1 ANRKHDGK
9 HHPHSFSSFLHEGSS
24 RRKVNFCTLEWEK
37 KDLADVLIPVSL
49 VLEVQE
55 RFENM
60 VYGYFLGKKVVFSVV
75 ERKLNSSFK
84 LSKEEL
90 TFVPVWIKFHGV
102 PASKFTTDG
111 LSLIATHLGTPI
123 MLDLYSVITC
133 VPSWGRMDYVRT
145 LVDIR
150 DHQALKDTM
159 VISVPNPM
167 QTWDGSNHSLPKQ
180 QVPKSA
186 YQTKTNSTPVS
197 NSFSNIEED
206 NGKKGEYS
214 LESGFTSLNQF
225 DLFTKDDEMSM
236 LRGLHVSDDDRDED
250 DGSDETTH
258 SYKSL
263 SNSIGDN
270 T

>member
-1 ANRKHDGK
+1 MNLGNQRGTQNDG
-9 HHPHSFSSFLHEGSS
+9 FQ
-24 RRKVNFCTLEWEK
+24 T
-37 KDLADVLIPVSL
+37 
-49 VLEVQE
+49 
-55 RFENM
+55 
-60 VYGYFLGKKVVFSVV
+60 V
-75 ERKLNSSFK
+75 ERN
-84 LSKEEL
+84 
-90 TFVPVWIKFHGV
+90 GV
-102 PASKFTTDG
+102 PAPHVGK
-111 LSLIATHLGTPI
+111 HGTR
-123 MLDLYSVITC
+123 
-133 VPSWGRMDYVRT
+133 G
-145 LVDIR
+145 
-150 DHQALKDTM
+150 
-159 VISVPNPM
+159 
-167 QTWDGSNHSLPKQ
+167 NHSLRKQ

-236 LRGLHVSDDDRDED
+236 LRGLHESDDDRDED

-263 SNSIGDN
+263 SNSTGDN